1 MEDRKT
7 LDKAALVSNLG
18 QAQNLCDKTLDE
30 ATELSSSSYK
40 YSGSL
45 LLSDVSVGE
54 NGGGFNVQVLS
65 RGFDIEKG
73 IQAVESDSEEIQING
88 VKNADLSVPKASSK
102 VNRNV
107 QFLVEETAME
117 DDIKGN
123 NGSQLNDVVDQSK
136 KIEVS
141 GNGFSL
147 FVEVFGPPN
156 GFIQRDEA
164 VFGESV
170 STEDGVL
177 LSSNEDNPKASEIHE
192 SDLGVTQDGTIDGF
206 GEHEE
211 AIYNQ
216 ESELSIG
223 DLVWVE
229 TKTQSWW
236 PGMIFDPSNAP
247 KVAPK
252 SDQSTCLLV
261 KYFGHGGYV
270 WCSPLQ
276 LKPFIENFAQMS
288 VQSNSV
294 NFLSAVKKAVDEF
307 GRRIKLQ
314 MTCTCKLKENQ
325 TMPTAPLA
333 GNGGSQER
341 TSMPED
347 KMCDENSVTQ
357 FEPANFL
364 AFVKNLAQH
373 GSMPGMLEFA
383 ATQNRLS
390 AFYHSIGHCQVPM
403 HQLRGTTDVKDGA
416 EVSERKVEVMAKLSG
431 TEKNT
436 VLKKCRTD
444 FSKRGISSTSGNK
457 EGNKD
462 SEVRNVSVEVP
473 DIDICKLASSSAEE
487 MTDLSL
493 SPTTKKSKV
502 STRAYDERS
511 GGKSEKVYETRERR
525 RSKYLSPPFVNEN
538 ETEDGKGVS
547 HVVQDNNSID
557 GQSLASPPIIN
568 CSGKKVQKKR
578 SKKTIS
584 EHNTFSI
591 PGDINASSAD
601 MLSELGFAALDC
613 LYPNKNRNFSLVERF
628 FSGFRRLVFH
638 DESKGMSEE
647 SKEPEGTKPSAATP
661 DKNTNVDCPGSVGK
675 DTHERNVPV
684 PNVTSKRRVGSKKK
698 IATTS
703 SNTKPSPVF
712 SDVNGNPTNGSFII
726 NFQEPD
732 CLAPDG
738 KSLPKKRK
746 KARRTLELLQ
756 DRVAVDLPDLN
767 GNCTAPRSAITED
780 PQVSDLIAHLNPELK
795 KRKRSEGAAS
805 LCSKTKSIAGLADVN
820 GNNVKVGSFLKDAQ
834 VMGSCSTQDIAKQNN
849 REEGMKGADSFCLNS
864 VLTANQPDINGNNA
878 EMNSFVKVPQQM
890 LSPGG
895 KPEPKKRKR
904 KEKAVVDDQKT
915 KVSSAIPDLNGNV
928 AEPSSLEKNLPE
940 MNSTPAEGAPQM
952 NSTAAEDQTQMNST
966 PAEGKPQ
973 RKRRIR
979 SKPVAWM
986 PEIIVHNKEQTNGE
1000 ALGTAL
1006 FLKFDQGFQVPS
1018 KETLVT
1024 TFCGFGPLNESETQ
1038 ALGDSDT
1045 AQVIFIN
1052 SSDARNAFR
1061 SLEKS
1066 KPFGP
1071 ALVNYRLHLS
1081 AASRASEADTNLHMA
1096 VTSQS
1101 LNGFKPPAKPY
1112 GLKSRSE
1119 EAPDLSYIRK
1129 NLEMMTTML
1138 EKAGDNLSPE
1148 MRAKLEND
1156 IKGLMKKV
1164 STMAGS
1170 SSTS

>member
-7 LDKAALVSNLG
+7 LDKAGLVSNLG
-18 QAQNLCDKTLDE
+18 QSQNPCDKTLDE

-156 GFIQRDEA
+156 GFVQRDEA
-164 VFGESV
+164 VFGEFV

-177 LSSNEDNPKASEIHE
+177 LSSNEENPKASEIHE
-192 SDLGVTQDGTIDGF
+192 SDLGVTQNGTIDGF

-211 AIYNQ
+211 AIYDQ
-216 ESELSIG
+216 ECELSIG

-314 MTCTCKLKENQ
+314 MTCSCKLKENQ

-333 GNGGSQER
+333 GNGGNQER

-364 AFVKNLAQH
+364 AYVKNLAQH

-403 HQLRGTTDVKDGA
+403 HQLRGTTDFKDGA
-416 EVSERKVEVMAKLSG
+416 EVSERKVEVMAKLSR

-444 FSKRGISSTSGNK
+444 FSEGGISSTCGHK

-487 MTDLSL
+487 MTNLSL
-493 SPTTKKSKV
+493 SPTTKVSKV

-557 GQSLASPPIIN
+557 GQSVGSPPIIN

-584 EHNTFSI
+584 ERNTLVYQGILMHLQQICS
-591 PGDINASSAD
+591 
-601 MLSELGFAALDC
+601 
-613 LYPNKNRNFSLVERF
+613 RNFV
-628 FSGFRRLVFH
+628 
-638 DESKGMSEE
+638 
-647 SKEPEGTKPSAATP
+647 
-661 DKNTNVDCPGSVGK
+661 
-675 DTHERNVPV
+675 
-684 PNVTSKRRVGSKKK
+684 
-698 IATTS
+698 
-703 SNTKPSPVF
+703 
-712 SDVNGNPTNGSFII
+712 
-726 NFQEPD
+726 
-732 CLAPDG
+732 
-738 KSLPKKRK
+738 
-746 KARRTLELLQ
+746 LQ
-756 DRVAVDLPDLN
+756 L
-767 GNCTAPRSAITED
+767 
-780 PQVSDLIAHLNPELK
+780 
-795 KRKRSEGAAS
+795 
-805 LCSKTKSIAGLADVN
+805 
-820 GNNVKVGSFLKDAQ
+820 
-834 VMGSCSTQDIAKQNN
+834 
-849 REEGMKGADSFCLNS
+849 
-864 VLTANQPDINGNNA
+864 
-878 EMNSFVKVPQQM
+878 
-890 LSPGG
+890 
-895 KPEPKKRKR
+895 
-904 KEKAVVDDQKT
+904 
-915 KVSSAIPDLNGNV
+915 
-928 AEPSSLEKNLPE
+928 
-940 MNSTPAEGAPQM
+940 
-952 NSTAAEDQTQMNST
+952 
-966 PAEGKPQ
+966 
-973 RKRRIR
+973 
-979 SKPVAWM
+979 
-986 PEIIVHNKEQTNGE
+986 
-1000 ALGTAL
+1000 
-1006 FLKFDQGFQVPS
+1006 
-1018 KETLVT
+1018 
-1024 TFCGFGPLNESETQ
+1024 
-1038 ALGDSDT
+1038 
-1045 AQVIFIN
+1045 
-1052 SSDARNAFR
+1052 
-1061 SLEKS
+1061 
-1066 KPFGP
+1066 
-1071 ALVNYRLHLS
+1071 
-1081 AASRASEADTNLHMA
+1081 
-1096 VTSQS
+1096 
-1101 LNGFKPPAKPY
+1101 
-1112 GLKSRSE
+1112 
-1119 EAPDLSYIRK
+1119 
-1129 NLEMMTTML
+1129 
-1138 EKAGDNLSPE
+1138 
-1148 MRAKLEND
+1148 
-1156 IKGLMKKV
+1156 
-1164 STMAGS
+1164 
-1170 SSTS
+1170 